1 MKDKIYPYLCI
12 PKKQTIDNMKK
23 TVLLACILLC
33 TLTTHAQDFFI
44 NADLVSSYIWR
55 GMKNGSASI
64 QPTLGVE
71 WKGFTLSAWGST
83 EFKDKNNEIDL
94 TLEYEYRNLTLCL
107 NDYFYQGEEDSFKFF
122 HYKPHTSGHTFELGA
137 IYTLS
142 EKFPLALAW
151 YTTFA
156 GNDFRENDRRAWSS
170 YCELSYPFSVKG
182 VDLAVEA
189 GFTPW
194 EGEYADKFNVVNIGL
209 SATKELN
216 ITQGFKPSIFGKLIA
231 NPYENQ
237 MYFVFGINL

>member
-1 MKDKIYPYLCI
+1 MINDEINPYLCA
-12 PKKQTIDNMKK
+12 PKQLTADMKK
-23 TVLLACILLC
+23 TILLVSILLC
-33 TLTTHAQDFFI
+33 TLATQAQEVFI

-55 GMKNGSASI
+55 GMKNGSASV

-107 NDYFYQGEEDSFKFF
+107 NDYFVQ
-122 HYKPHTSGHTFELGA
+122 HSGQTFELGA

-182 VDLAVEA
+182 IDLAVEA

-216 ITQGFKPSIFGKLIA
+216 ITPGFKPSIFGKLIG

-237 MYFVFGINL
+237 VYFVFGISL

>member
-1 MKDKIYPYLCI
+1 MR
-12 PKKQTIDNMKK
+12 K
-23 TVLLACILLC
+23 TYILALLLLSS
-33 TLTTHAQDFFI
+33 LAMQAQEVFV
-44 NADLVSSYIWR
+44 NADVVSNYIWR
-55 GMKNGSASI
+55 GMKNGNASV

-83 EFKDKNNEIDL
+83 EFRDENNEVDL
-94 TLEYEYRNLTLCL
+94 TLEYEYHNLQLCL
-107 NDYFYQGEEDSFKFF
+107 NNYFYQSGEESFKYFN
-122 HYKPHTSGHTFELGA
+122 YDPHTTGHTFELGA

-142 EKFPLALAW
+142 ERFPLSLGW

-156 GNDFRENDRRAWSS
+156 GNDFRENEKRAWSS
-170 YCELSYPFSVKG
+170 YCELSYPFSVKS
-182 VDLAVEA
+182 VDFAVEA

-216 ITQGFKPSIFGKLIA
+216 ITSGFKPSIFGKLIA

-237 MYFVFGINL
+237 LYFVFGISL